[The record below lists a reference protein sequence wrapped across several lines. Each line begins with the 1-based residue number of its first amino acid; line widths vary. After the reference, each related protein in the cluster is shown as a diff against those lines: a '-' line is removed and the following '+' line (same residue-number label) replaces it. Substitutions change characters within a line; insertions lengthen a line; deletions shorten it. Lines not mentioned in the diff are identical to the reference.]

1 MKIMEG
7 KIVSG
12 WTNDKTNEV
21 LTAVFAKA
29 ATDKVFRALVQE
41 NPNEA
46 VKQAAGLDVPAGFTV
61 RFVENDGVDAT
72 FVLPDFIGD
81 SELSDE
87 QLEAVAGG
95 KKKKKHDDDDDSGKG
110 ADSPSYSRSNS
121 MKQFHGVCV
130 D

>member
-1 MKIMEG
+1 M
-7 KIVSG
+7 SG
-12 WTNDKTNEV
+12 WTNEKTNEA
-21 LTAVFAKA
+21 LKTVFAKA
-29 ATDKVFRALVQE
+29 ATDKAFRALVLE

-46 VKQAAGLDVPAGFTV
+46 VKQAAGVEIPAGFTV

-95 KKKKKHDDDDDSGKG
+95 KKKKKDDDDDFDKG
-110 ADSPSYSRSNS
+110 GGSSPSYSRSGS
-121 MKQFHGVCV
+121 LKQFHGVCV

>member
-1 MKIMEG
+1 M
-7 KIVSG
+7 SG
-12 WTNDKTNEV
+12 WANEKTNEA
-21 LTAVFAKA
+21 LNAVFAKA
-29 ATDKVFRALVQE
+29 ATDKAFRSLVLE

-46 VKQAAGLDVPAGFTV
+46 VRQAAGVEIPAGFTV

-95 KKKKKHDDDDDSGKG
+95 KKKKKKDDDGGDDGKG
-110 ADSPSYSRSNS
+110 ASSPSYSPSNS
-121 MKQFHGVCV
+121 LRQFHGVCV

>member
-1 MKIMEG
+1 M
-7 KIVSG
+7 SD
-12 WTNDKTNEV
+12 WTNEKTSEV
-21 LTAVFAKA
+21 LKAVYAKA
-29 ATDKVFRALVQE
+29 ATDKAFRALVLE

-46 VKQAAGLDVPAGFTV
+46 VKQAADVEVPAGFKV
-61 RFVENDGVDAT
+61 RFVENVGADAT

-95 KKKKKHDDDDDSGKG
+95 KKKKKHDDDDDDNDNGKG
-110 ADSPSYSRSNS
+110 GPGSGPIQSGS